1 MRPTHIED
9 VLASLHSG
17 PWFGWSNALNK
28 IYENLVIHGG
38 QEKPTKEWLEAELA
52 RQQTA
57 SDNDSARTRRAA
69 YEAAGCTI
77 EALAIATFESV
88 FADDSSAAVKLQIE
102 REKIKAAIPK

>member
-38 QEKPTKEWLEAELA
+38 QEKPTKEWLEAELKS
-52 RQQTA
+52 QQDA
-57 SDNDSARTRRAA
+57 YDNDYSRKRREA

-77 EALAIATFESV
+77 EALTIATFERV
-88 FADDSSAAVKLQIE
+88 FADDSSAAVRLQVE